1 MDCSPAGSSVHG
13 ILQTRTLECVALS
26 FLQGIFLTR
35 GSNPCLLRLLHWQAG
50 SLPLAPTGKPFKLLL
65 HPYYNQLA
73 WWLPLLLA
81 SEECEFQEARCFVQG
96 RVEKWWV
103 SPGSQ
108 SPFPFCLLQCPRGGR
123 PYTGQAT
130 GPSCLPLGPFSGPL
144 EAMAKW
150 TPAPA
155 EAHTPQITP
164 ACGWDEL
171 KTHFLPLWGRQSGGS
186 NPEAH
191 QTPCSSLVNCTD
203 SEPTGTWPLQ
213 WKTDWNK
220 MQPLTRK

>member
-1 MDCSPAGSSVHG
+1 MDCSPPGSSVHG
-13 ILQTRTLECVALS
+13 ILQTRILECVALS

-35 GSNPCLLRLLHWQAG
+35 GSNPRLLRLLHWQAG

-65 HPYYNQLA
+65 HPYYSQLA

-81 SEECEFQEARCFVQG
+81 SEECEFQEAGCFVQG
-96 RVEKWWV
+96 RVGKWWV

-130 GPSCLPLGPFSGPL
+130 GPFCLPLGPFSGPL
-144 EAMAKW
+144 EPMGKW

-164 ACGWDEL
+164 SLWVGWAKDP
-171 KTHFLPLWGRQSGGS
+171 LPSPLGETVRGQLSRGS
-186 NPEAH
+186 PNPLFFSCQLHRLRTYWHVA
-191 QTPCSSLVNCTD
+191 
-203 SEPTGTWPLQ
+203 PTMENWLE
-213 WKTDWNK
+213 
-220 MQPLTRK
+220 